1 MFLNIDDDV
10 DELKNRIRL
19 GHMKETIVYIMV
31 CFSKEESR
39 NLKTGMFL
47 WGLLCQMKHSL

>member
-10 DELKNRIRL
+10 EELKNRIGL
-19 GHMKETIVYIMV
+19 GHMKEAILYIMA

-39 NLKTGMFL
+39 NLKTGM
-47 WGLLCQMKHSL
+47 LL

>member
-10 DELKNRIRL
+10 EELKNRIGL
-19 GHMKETIVYIMV
+19 GHMKEAILYIMA

-39 NLKTGMFL
+39 NLKTGMLL